1 MPIHAHKSRVQQTKV
16 EEIEMVELNSGS
28 GGQQQAPAL
37 QQQQQQQQHQQQ
49 QQQQQHQQGGLNST
63 STTSGTSGVVQ
74 VSLSGSTGA
83 VPPSGVLGIGRA
95 GVLETQVR
103 GQWYRVFVS
112 LEDDYLSITLDESC
126 ENASSLN
133 GNINNNNIDS
143 LNDPDV
149 PDSVANQK
157 RIVRVVKSDNNGL
170 GISIK
175 GGKENKMPILIS
187 KIFKGMAAD
196 ATEQLY
202 VGDAILAV
210 NGEDL
215 REATHDEAVK
225 ALKRAGKVV
234 ELEVKY
240 LREVTPYFRKAS
252 IIQEVGWELQRGFL
266 SAAPPPPKSPPR
278 ADTRYLPLQ
287 LCRLTRSHPSS
298 DPEGRTLEL
307 HSPDGVHECWL
318 RALDNA
324 EANAWFNA
332 LHSALAALT
341 QKALRLASAL
351 PDPPQLQHIGW
362 LARRHCLQNGRGSS
376 ESSEDG
382 AGSSASTSRGAGG
395 SGFGMGM
402 TGGCSGGWRSVFG
415 AVSGRELRLYECAPW
430 SPEAWASPSITCPLI
445 ATRLVS
451 SSTPRQGEAA
461 AGSSSGVA
469 SQTQHGGTFA
479 VRVGTIDGVVTHHLR
494 AETRR
499 DLAAWARAIVQGCH
513 TAAHSLREYAVRCVW
528 QGRVCQL
535 VVHHEE
541 GFALYA
547 ADSRSVGSGVSP
559 GSSPAP
565 LWRRSFDKLR
575 LSADDSNRLLWLD
588 FDGEDGEIELDLGS
602 CPKPMVFVLHN
613 FLSAKIHRLGLTA

>member
-1 MPIHAHKSRVQQTKV
+1 
-16 EEIEMVELNSGS
+16 MVELS
-28 GGQQQAPAL
+28 GGNGQPNAMHQGIGLGVGGGGGGIQLGPMTVGIVSAPTSSSSS
-37 QQQQQQQQHQQQ
+37 
-49 QQQQQHQQGGLNST
+49 ST
-63 STTSGTSGVVQ
+63 TTTTGASSSTTS
-74 VSLSGSTGA
+74 
-83 VPPSGVLGIGRA
+83 GRA

-112 LEDDYLSITLDESC
+112 LEDDYLSISLDESC
-126 ENASSLN
+126 ENVLSGTAMSGTLN

-196 ATEQLY
+196 STEQLY

-266 SAAPPPPKSPPR
+266 SATPPPPKSPPR

-287 LCRLTRSHPSS
+287 LCRLTRAHHSS
-298 DPEGRTLEL
+298 DPEGRILEL

-318 RALDNA
+318 RASDNA
-324 EANAWFNA
+324 EASVWFNA

-341 QKALRLASAL
+341 LKALRLASAL

-362 LARRHCLQNGRGSS
+362 LARRHCLQNGRASS

-382 AGSSASTSRGAGG
+382 AGSSASTSRGAG
-395 SGFGMGM
+395 SGFGL
-402 TGGCSGGWRSVFG
+402 GGTIGCAGGWRSVFG
-415 AVSGRELRLYECAPW
+415 AVSARELRLYECAPW

-451 SSTPRQGEAA
+451 SPTRQNEQA
-461 AGSSSGVA
+461 SSSSSSSVN
-469 SQTQHGGTFA
+469 QHGATFA
-479 VRVGTIDGVVTHHLR
+479 VRVGTMDGVITHHLR

-513 TAAHSLREYAVRCVW
+513 MAAHSLREYTLRCLW
-528 QGRVCQL
+528 QGRPCQL
-535 VVHHEE
+535 VVNHEE
-541 GFALYA
+541 GFVLYA
-547 ADSRSVGSGVSP
+547 AGTRGVGTGNGTSP
-559 GSSPAP
+559 GSPPTP
-565 LWRRSFDKLR
+565 LWRRSFDKLKM
-575 LSADDSNRLLWLD
+575 SADDGARLLWLD
-588 FDGEDGEIELDLGS
+588 FGGEDGEIELDLES
-602 CPKPMVFVLHN
+602 CPKPIVFVLHN

>member
-1 MPIHAHKSRVQQTKV
+1 
-16 EEIEMVELNSGS
+16 MVELCGQASSAMGVIGIGS
-28 GGQQQAPAL
+28 MVSAAT
-37 QQQQQQQQHQQQ
+37 
-49 QQQQQHQQGGLNST
+49 SSSSS
-63 STTSGTSGVVQ
+63 STTTT
-74 VSLSGSTGA
+74 TGA
-83 VPPSGVLGIGRA
+83 SSSASGRA

-112 LEDDYLSITLDESC
+112 LEDDYLSISLDESC
-126 ENASSLN
+126 ETGNNVLNN
-133 GNINNNNIDS
+133 GNINNNNVDS

-157 RIVRVVKSDNNGL
+157 RVVRVVKSDNNGL

-266 SAAPPPPKSPPR
+266 SATPPPPKSPPR

-287 LCRLTRSHPSS
+287 LCRLTRAHPSS
-298 DPEGRTLEL
+298 DPEGRILEL

-318 RALDNA
+318 RAADNT
-324 EANAWFNA
+324 EANVWFNA

-341 QKALRLASAL
+341 LKALRLASAL
-351 PDPPQLQHIGW
+351 PDPQQLQHIGW
-362 LARRHCLQNGRGSS
+362 LARRHCLQNGRASS

-382 AGSSASTSRGAGG
+382 AGSSASTSRGVG
-395 SGFGMGM
+395 SGGGFGL
-402 TGGCSGGWRSVFG
+402 TGGCTGGWRSVFG

-451 SSTPRQGEAA
+451 SPTRQNEAA
-461 AGSSSGVA
+461 SSSSG
-469 SQTQHGGTFA
+469 SIQHGATFA

-513 TAAHSLREYAVRCVW
+513 AAAHSLREYTVRCVW
-528 QGRVCQL
+528 QGKACQL
-535 VVHHEE
+535 VVNHEE

-547 ADSRSVGSGVSP
+547 AGTRGTAGNGVSP
-559 GSSPAP
+559 GSPPTP
-565 LWRRSFDKLR
+565 LWRRSFDKLKM
-575 LSADDSNRLLWLD
+575 SADDGARLLWLD
-588 FDGEDGEIELDLGS
+588 FGGEDGEIELDLES
-602 CPKPMVFVLHN
+602 CPKPIVFVLHN
-613 FLSAKIHRLGLTA
+613 FLSAKIHRLGLSA

>member
-1 MPIHAHKSRVQQTKV
+1 
-16 EEIEMVELNSGS
+16 MVELSGS
-28 GGQQQAPAL
+28 SQPTVMQLAQFSSAGLPSLASAPASSSSS
-37 QQQQQQQQHQQQ
+37 
-49 QQQQQHQQGGLNST
+49 ST
-63 STTSGTSGVVQ
+63 TTAASSSTTSRT
-74 VSLSGSTGA
+74 
-83 VPPSGVLGIGRA
+83 

-103 GQWYRVFVS
+103 GQWYKVFVS
-112 LEDDYLSITLDESC
+112 LEDDFLSISLDDSYDHVLAG
-126 ENASSLN
+126 NGPLN
-133 GNINNNNIDS
+133 GNSNNNSIDS
-143 LNDPDV
+143 LDPDV

-157 RIVRVVKSDNNGL
+157 RIVRVIKSDNNGL

-266 SAAPPPPKSPPR
+266 SITPPPPKSPPR

-287 LCRLTRSHPSS
+287 LCRLTRAHPST
-298 DPEGRTLEL
+298 DPEGRILEL

-318 RALDNA
+318 RASDCT
-324 EANAWFNA
+324 EASVWFNA
-332 LHSALAALT
+332 IHSTLT
-341 QKALRLASAL
+341 MLTLKALRLASAL
-351 PDPPQLQHIGW
+351 PDPPHLQHIGW
-362 LARRHCLQNGRGSS
+362 LARRHCVQNGRASS

-382 AGSSASTSRGAGG
+382 AGSSTSMSRATG
-395 SGFGMGM
+395 SGYGLG
-402 TGGCSGGWRSVFG
+402 GGVGCSGGWRSVFG
-415 AVSGRELRLYECAPW
+415 AVSSRELRLYECAPW

-451 SSTPRQGEAA
+451 SSSRSNEA
-461 AGSSSGVA
+461 SSSN
-469 SQTQHGGTFA
+469 GGTMSGATFA
-479 VRVGTIDGVVTHHLR
+479 VRVGTMDGVITHHLR

-513 TAAHSLREYAVRCVW
+513 AAALSLREYTVRCLW
-528 QGRVCQL
+528 QGRPCQL
-535 VVHHEE
+535 VVSHEE
-541 GFALYA
+541 GFILYA
-547 ADSRSVGSGVSP
+547 SGSRAVNGVSP
-559 GSSPAP
+559 GSPPVP
-565 LWRRSFDKLR
+565 LWKKSFEKLR
-575 LSADDSNRLLWLD
+575 MSADDGTRLLWLD
-588 FDGEDGEIELDLGS
+588 FADDDAEIELDLES
-602 CPKPMVFVLHN
+602 CPKPIVFVLHN
-613 FLSAKIHRLGLTA
+613 FLSAKIHRLGLNA

>member
-1 MPIHAHKSRVQQTKV
+1 MPIHARKTRTVC
-16 EEIEMVELNSGS
+16 EEIEMVELSGSSQPTVMLGQLNSG
-28 GGQQQAPAL
+28 
-37 QQQQQQQQHQQQ
+37 
-49 QQQQQHQQGGLNST
+49 GLPSLVT
-63 STTSGTSGVVQ
+63 SVPGSSSSSSTTTAASFSTTTTS
-74 VSLSGSTGA
+74 
-83 VPPSGVLGIGRA
+83 RA

-103 GQWYRVFVS
+103 GQWYRVYVS
-112 LEDDYLSITLDESC
+112 LEDDYLSISLDESY
-126 ENASSLN
+126 EHILGNGGPLN
-133 GNINNNNIDS
+133 GNLNNNNIDS

-266 SAAPPPPKSPPR
+266 SATPPPPKSPPR

-287 LCRLTRSHPSS
+287 LCRLTRAHPSS
-298 DPEGRTLEL
+298 DPEGRILEL

-318 RALDNA
+318 RAADTT
-324 EANAWFNA
+324 EANVWFNA
-332 LHSALAALT
+332 LHSALASLT
-341 QKALRLASAL
+341 LKALRLASVL
-351 PDPPQLQHIGW
+351 PDPPHLQHIGW
-362 LARRHCLQNGRGSS
+362 LARRHCAQNGRASS

-382 AGSSASTSRGAGG
+382 ASSSTSMSRVAGSYIG
-395 SGFGMGM
+395 VS
-402 TGGCSGGWRSVFG
+402 CSGGWRSVFG
-415 AVSGRELRLYECAPW
+415 AVSSRELRLYECAPW

-445 ATRLVS
+445 ATRLVG
-451 SSTPRQGEAA
+451 SSTRNNEP
-461 AGSSSGVA
+461 GSSGSSNNGTINGA
-469 SQTQHGGTFA
+469 TFA
-479 VRVGTIDGVVTHHLR
+479 VRVGTIDGVITHHLR

-513 TAAHSLREYAVRCVW
+513 TAALSLREYTVRCLW
-528 QGRVCQL
+528 QGRPCKL
-535 VVHHEE
+535 VVNTEE
-541 GFALYA
+541 GFMLYA
-547 ADSRSVGSGVSP
+547 AGARGVNGASP
-559 GSSPAP
+559 GSPPAP
-565 LWRRSFDKLR
+565 LWKRSFDKLR
-575 LSADDSNRLLWLD
+575 MSADDGSRLLWLD
-588 FDGEDGEIELDLGS
+588 FIDDENEIELDLES
-602 CPKPMVFVLHN
+602 CPKPIVFVLHN
-613 FLSAKIHRLGLTA
+613 FLSAKIHRLGLSA

>member
-1 MPIHAHKSRVQQTKV
+1 MPIHARKTSIC
-16 EEIEMVELNSGS
+16 EEIEMVELNGNGQSGQVS
-28 GGQQQAPAL
+28 TGGTSSLTSVPTSSSSSSTTTAASS
-37 QQQQQQQQHQQQ
+37 
-49 QQQQQHQQGGLNST
+49 ST
-63 STTSGTSGVVQ
+63 S
-74 VSLSGSTGA
+74 
-83 VPPSGVLGIGRA
+83 GRA

-103 GQWYRVFVS
+103 GQWYRVFIS
-112 LEDDYLSITLDESC
+112 LEDDYLSISLDESY
-126 ENASSLN
+126 ENILTSNGGTTN
-133 GNINNNNIDS
+133 GNINNNNIDNF
-143 LNDPDV
+143 NDPDV

-175 GGKENKMPILIS
+175 GGRENKMPILIS

-196 ATEQLY
+196 STEQLY

-225 ALKRAGKVV
+225 ALKRAGKTV

-266 SAAPPPPKSPPR
+266 SATPPPPKSPPR

-287 LCRLTRSHPSS
+287 LCRLTRAHPSS
-298 DPEGRTLEL
+298 DPEGRILEL

-318 RALDNA
+318 KASDNA
-324 EANAWFNA
+324 EANVWFNA

-362 LARRHCLQNGRGSS
+362 LARRHCMKNGRASS

-382 AGSSASTSRGAGG
+382 ASSSASMSRGA
-395 SGFGMGM
+395 SSSY
-402 TGGCSGGWRSVFG
+402 GCAGGWRSVFG
-415 AVSGRELRLYECAPW
+415 AVSRRELRLYECAPW

-451 SSTPRQGEAA
+451 SPMRNGEA
-461 AGSSSGVA
+461 SSSNSG
-469 SQTQHGGTFA
+469 TMHGATFA
-479 VRVGTIDGVVTHHLR
+479 VRVGTSSGVIMHHLR
-494 AETRR
+494 TETRR
-499 DLAAWARAIVQGCH
+499 DLAAWARAIIQGCH
-513 TAAHSLREYAVRCVW
+513 AAAHSLREYTIHCIW
-528 QGRVCQL
+528 QKNPCKL
-535 VVHHEE
+535 VVNHEE
-541 GFALYA
+541 GFKLFSAGNRGMNGA
-547 ADSRSVGSGVSP
+547 SP
-559 GSSPAP
+559 SSPPAP
-565 LWRRSFDKLR
+565 LWQRPFDKLR
-575 LSADDSNRLLWLD
+575 MSADDGTRLLWLD
-588 FDGEDGEIELDLGS
+588 FGDDDTEIELDLES
-602 CPKPMVFVLHN
+602 SPKPIVFVLHN
-613 FLSAKIHRLGLTA
+613 FLSAKIHRLGLNA

>member
-1 MPIHAHKSRVQQTKV
+1 
-16 EEIEMVELNSGS
+16 MVELSGS
-28 GGQQQAPAL
+28 SGAGSQQPQQPAAQVPL
-37 QQQQQQQQHQQQ
+37 SMLM
-49 QQQQQHQQGGLNST
+49 GLA
-63 STTSGTSGVVQ
+63 
-74 VSLSGSTGA
+74 SGSSSSSSSAATGA
-83 VPPSGVLGIGRA
+83 SSGISSRA
-95 GVLETQVR
+95 GILETQVR

-112 LEDDYLSITLDESC
+112 LEDDYLSISLDESC
-126 ENASSLN
+126 DSSSGSSTASAVTTTGNGLNN
-133 GNINNNNIDS
+133 GNNLNNNNIDS
-143 LNDPDV
+143 LGDPDV

-157 RIVRVVKSDNNGL
+157 RTVRVVKSDNNGL

-225 ALKRAGKVV
+225 ALKRAGKIV

-266 SAAPPPPKSPPR
+266 SATPPPPKSPPR

-287 LCRLTRSHPSS
+287 LCRLTRSHPSA
-298 DPEGRTLEL
+298 DPEGRVLEL

-318 RALDNA
+318 RAADST
-324 EANAWFNA
+324 EASVWFNA

-341 QKALRLASAL
+341 LKALRLASAL

-362 LARRHCLQNGRGSS
+362 LARRHCIQNGRASS

-382 AGSSASTSRGAGG
+382 AGSSASTSRGGGGGAGSSYG
-395 SGFGMGM
+395 
-402 TGGCSGGWRSVFG
+402 TGCAGGWRSVFG

-451 SSTPRQGEAA
+451 SPAKPNEASC
-461 AGSSSGVA
+461 SSSNNHQYGA
-469 SQTQHGGTFA
+469 TFA
-479 VRVGTIDGVVTHHLR
+479 VRVGTIDGVITHNLR

-513 TAAHSLREYAVRCVW
+513 SAAHSLREYTVRCVW
-528 QGRVCQL
+528 QGRACQL

-547 ADSRSVGSGVSP
+547 AGTRGVTGNGISP
-559 GSSPAP
+559 GSPPTP
-565 LWRRSFDKLR
+565 LWRRPFEKLR
-575 LSADDSNRLLWLD
+575 MSADDGARLLWLD
-588 FDGEDGEIELDLGS
+588 FGGDDAEIELDLES
-602 CPKPMVFVLHN
+602 CPKPIVFVLHN
-613 FLSAKIHRLGLTA
+613 FLSAKIHRLGLSA

>member
-1 MPIHAHKSRVQQTKV
+1 MLIHARKTRAVC
-16 EEIEMVELNSGS
+16 EEIEMVELSS
-28 GGQQQAPAL
+28 SGQQTAIGVMGIGSVISAATSSSSSSTTTTVASS
-37 QQQQQQQQHQQQ
+37 
-49 QQQQQHQQGGLNST
+49 ST
-63 STTSGTSGVVQ
+63 S
-74 VSLSGSTGA
+74 
-83 VPPSGVLGIGRA
+83 GRA
-95 GVLETQVR
+95 GILETQVR

-112 LEDDYLSITLDESC
+112 LEDDYLTISLDDSC
-126 ENASSLN
+126 DNPTGMN

-149 PDSVANQK
+149 PDSVANQT
-157 RIVRVVKSDNNGL
+157 RIVRVMKSDNNGL

-210 NGEDL
+210 NGENLQD
-215 REATHDEAVK
+215 ATHDEAVK

-266 SAAPPPPKSPPR
+266 SATPPPPKSPPR

-287 LCRLTRSHPSS
+287 LCRLTRSHPSA
-298 DPEGRTLEL
+298 DPESRILEL

-318 RALDNA
+318 RASDNT
-324 EANAWFNA
+324 EANVWFNA

-341 QKALRLASAL
+341 LKALRLASAL

-362 LARRHCLQNGRGSS
+362 LARRHCVQNGRASS

-382 AGSSASTSRGAGG
+382 VGSSASTSRGAG
-395 SGFGMGM
+395 SGFG
-402 TGGCSGGWRSVFG
+402 TGCAGGWRSVFG

-451 SSTPRQGEAA
+451 STTRQNEA
-461 AGSSSGVA
+461 SSSN
-469 SQTQHGGTFA
+469 STSHHGATFA
-479 VRVGTIDGVVTHHLR
+479 VRVGTIDGVITHNLR

-513 TAAHSLREYAVRCVW
+513 TAALSLREYTVRCVW
-528 QGRVCQL
+528 QGRACQL
-535 VVHHEE
+535 IVNHED
-541 GFALYA
+541 GFTLYA
-547 ADSRSVGSGVSP
+547 AGARGVTGSGVSP
-559 GSSPAP
+559 GSPPTP
-565 LWRRSFDKLR
+565 LWRRSFDKLKM
-575 LSADDSNRLLWLD
+575 SADDGARLLWLD
-588 FDGEDGEIELDLGS
+588 FGGEDGEIELDLES
-602 CPKPMVFVLHN
+602 CPKPIVFVLHN

>member
-1 MPIHAHKSRVQQTKV
+1 
-16 EEIEMVELNSGS
+16 MVELSAGSSGQNS
-28 GGQQQAPAL
+28 
-37 QQQQQQQQHQQQ
+37 QQQHQS
-49 QQQQQHQQGGLNST
+49 QHQPAVNPLSMMTGATSSSST
-63 STTSGTSGVVQ
+63 SSAATGSSTSS
-74 VSLSGSTGA
+74 VSSRTG
-83 VPPSGVLGIGRA
+83 L
-95 GVLETQVR
+95 LETQVR
-103 GQWYRVFVS
+103 GQWYRVLVS
-112 LEDDYLSITLDESC
+112 LEDDYLSISLDESC
-126 ENASSLN
+126 EAAGNGLN
-133 GNINNNNIDS
+133 GNVNNNNIDS
-143 LNDPDV
+143 LGDPDV

-157 RIVRVVKSDNNGL
+157 RTVRVVKSDNNGL

-266 SAAPPPPKSPPR
+266 SATPPPPKSPPR

-287 LCRLTRSHPSS
+287 LCRLTRAHASS
-298 DPEGRTLEL
+298 DPEGRILEL

-318 RALDNA
+318 RAMDAA
-324 EANAWFNA
+324 EAKAWFNA

-341 QKALRLASAL
+341 LKALRLASAL
-351 PDPPQLQHIGW
+351 SDPSHLQHIGW
-362 LARRHCLQNGRGSS
+362 LARKHCSQNGRASS

-382 AGSSASTSRGAGG
+382 AGSSASTSQGY
-395 SGFGMGM
+395 
-402 TGGCSGGWRSVFG
+402 GCAGGWRSVFG
-415 AVSGRELRLYECAPW
+415 VISGRELRLYECAPW

-451 SSTPRQGEAA
+451 VPAKQSEAA
-461 AGSSSGVA
+461 SSGNGAA
-469 SQTQHGGTFA
+469 SYASTFA
-479 VRVGTIDGVVTHHLR
+479 VRVGTPEGVVTHSFQT
-494 AETRR
+494 ETRR

-513 TAAHSLREYAVRCVW
+513 AAAHSLREYTVRCLW
-528 QGRVCQL
+528 QGKPCQL

-547 ADSRSVGSGVSP
+547 AGARAVAGSGLSP
-559 GSSPAP
+559 GSLPAP
-565 LWRRSFDKLR
+565 LWHRPFDKLR
-575 LSADDSNRLLWLD
+575 MSADDGARLLWLD
-588 FDGEDGEIELDLGS
+588 FVGDDTEIELDLES
-602 CPKPMVFVLHN
+602 CPKPIVFVLHN
-613 FLSAKIHRLGLTA
+613 FLSAKIHRLGLST

>member
-1 MPIHAHKSRVQQTKV
+1 MLIHARKTVSYKKRAVC
-16 EEIEMVELNSGS
+16 EEIEMVELSS
-28 GGQQQAPAL
+28 SGQQTAIGVMGIGSVISAATSSSSSSTTTTVASS
-37 QQQQQQQQHQQQ
+37 
-49 QQQQQHQQGGLNST
+49 ST
-63 STTSGTSGVVQ
+63 S
-74 VSLSGSTGA
+74 
-83 VPPSGVLGIGRA
+83 GRA
-95 GVLETQVR
+95 GILETQVR

-112 LEDDYLSITLDESC
+112 LEDDYLTISLDDSC
-126 ENASSLN
+126 DNPTGMN

-149 PDSVANQK
+149 PDSVANQT
-157 RIVRVVKSDNNGL
+157 RIVRVMKSDNNGL

-210 NGEDL
+210 NGENLQD
-215 REATHDEAVK
+215 ATHDEAVK

-266 SAAPPPPKSPPR
+266 SATPPPPKSPPR

-287 LCRLTRSHPSS
+287 LCRLTRSHPSA
-298 DPEGRTLEL
+298 DPESRILEL

-318 RALDNA
+318 RASDNT
-324 EANAWFNA
+324 EANVWFNA

-341 QKALRLASAL
+341 LKALRLASAL

-362 LARRHCLQNGRGSS
+362 LARRHCVQNGRASS

-382 AGSSASTSRGAGG
+382 VGSSASTSRGAG
-395 SGFGMGM
+395 SGFG
-402 TGGCSGGWRSVFG
+402 TGCAGGWRSVFG

-451 SSTPRQGEAA
+451 STTRQNEA
-461 AGSSSGVA
+461 SSSN
-469 SQTQHGGTFA
+469 STSHHGATFA
-479 VRVGTIDGVVTHHLR
+479 VRVGTIDGVITHNLR

-513 TAAHSLREYAVRCVW
+513 TAALSLREYTVRCVW
-528 QGRVCQL
+528 QGRACQL
-535 VVHHEE
+535 IVNHED
-541 GFALYA
+541 GFTLYA
-547 ADSRSVGSGVSP
+547 AGARGVTGSGVSP
-559 GSSPAP
+559 GSPPTP
-565 LWRRSFDKLR
+565 LWRRSFDKLKM
-575 LSADDSNRLLWLD
+575 SADDGARLLWLD
-588 FDGEDGEIELDLGS
+588 FGGEDGEIELDLES
-602 CPKPMVFVLHN
+602 CPKPIVFVLHN

>member
-1 MPIHAHKSRVQQTKV
+1 
-16 EEIEMVELNSGS
+16 MVELSGNSASGQSQLQHHHYQHQTTGGS
-28 GGQQQAPAL
+28 GVTTVMGPAPVAASS
-37 QQQQQQQQHQQQ
+37 
-49 QQQQQHQQGGLNST
+49 GLSFT
-63 STTSGTSGVVQ
+63 S
-74 VSLSGSTGA
+74 
-83 VPPSGVLGIGRA
+83 GRA
-95 GVLETQVR
+95 GLLETQVR

-112 LEDDYLSITLDESC
+112 LEEDYLSISLDESC
-126 ENASSLN
+126 DSMVASGVSSSSVSCLTGTGTSSNGFNN
-133 GNINNNNIDS
+133 GNVQGAPSASASCTGSSSSNNNNDS
-143 LNDPDV
+143 LGDPDV

-157 RIVRVVKSDNNGL
+157 RTVRVVKSDNNGL

-287 LCRLTRSHPSS
+287 LCRLTRAHPSS
-298 DPEGRTLEL
+298 DLEGRVLEL

-318 RALDNA
+318 RATDTA
-324 EANAWFNA
+324 EANVWFNA

-341 QKALRLASAL
+341 LKALRLASAL
-351 PDPPQLQHIGW
+351 HDPPQLQHIGW
-362 LARRHCLQNGRGSS
+362 LARRHCAQNGRASS

-382 AGSSASTSRGAGG
+382 AGSSASTSRGAG
-395 SGFGMGM
+395 SS
-402 TGGCSGGWRSVFG
+402 CAGGWRSVFG

-451 SSTPRQGEAA
+451 SPAKQQNEA
-461 AGSSSGVA
+461 SGGCSNAA
-469 SQTQHGGTFA
+469 SQYGATFA
-479 VRVGTIDGVVTHHLR
+479 VRVGTIDGVITHNLR

-513 TAAHSLREYAVRCVW
+513 TAAHSLREYTVRCSW
-528 QGRVCQL
+528 QGRACQL

-547 ADSRSVGSGVSP
+547 AGTRGVAGNGASP
-559 GSSPAP
+559 SSPPTA
-565 LWRRSFDKLR
+565 LWRRPFDKLR
-575 LSADDSNRLLWLD
+575 MSADDGARLLWLD
-588 FDGEDGEIELDLGS
+588 FVGDDAEIELDLES
-602 CPKPMVFVLHN
+602 CPKPIVFVLHN
-613 FLSAKIHRLGLTA
+613 FLSAKIHRLGLSA